1 MARELIANVNV
12 DGTWY
17 GPSHRDNKVTA
28 DVEKAVTNEKVWSG
42 SSDAPTVE
50 STEVKEPPRKGPG
63 SGQDAWT
70 TFARQ
75 VGVTET
81 FDSKDALIKALED
94 QGKIAKV

>member
-1 MARELIANVNV
+1 MARDLIANVNV

-17 GPSHRDNKVTA
+17 GPDHQGNKVNA
-28 DVEKAVTNEKVWSG
+28 DVEKAVTNPKVWG
-42 SSDAPTVE
+42 APAE
-50 STEVKEPPRKGPG
+50 STDSGEVKEPPRKGPG